1 MPKQKRHSAAKK
13 RFKVT
18 GTGKL
23 LRRKAMKAHLL
34 NKKSAKRKRSF
45 AKDHDVHPADAREV
59 KRLLGGGGR

>member
-13 RFKVT
+13 RFKLT

-45 AKDHDVHPADAREV
+45 AKQHGVHPADAREV
-59 KRLLGGGGR
+59 KRLLGGGG